1 MQATVHVTFRRRMTC
16 VFSLPW
22 LFLAFLAWT
31 PVSRGASAYPL
42 LAESIIEYNQK
53 AQRQILSDGEY
64 MGHAGILL
72 MEPELARTFGFK
84 TLIDEDYTQGKAL
97 HEKAERL
104 FDEAVAAMTTR
115 RRETAPG
122 EHAERVGELGL
133 VYHTTLVLARTHLNA
148 YRFKLN
154 PDVDDRLNPEKCTA
168 LLDTLLTDALK
179 TASYNLRDG
188 LGAFYNRTQGLPE
201 SHPFLTPDNIRFVN
215 HVFNTFVQNASE
227 AARKP
232 YDLGRQE
239 LGNRA
244 NPGTAWKRVVEY
256 RARPLIKYL
265 DPLIQ
270 EWKQG
275 RYPVDPLLFIALMKR
290 ESNLDPRAVSYVGAV
305 GLTQIMPKT
314 GKGLGMKQIYM
325 PPYFDKAID
334 LYREERKLSHRAKSM
349 VKQITD
355 ESMLEKGKRAR
366 QLMQKSLD
374 YRIKRTHLFA
384 RYRKDVLEKDWDDR
398 LKPGL
403 AIRYGY
409 TYFSQ
414 MMKRQHGDIS
424 LALAAYNAGP
434 HRVQQYNGIPPY
446 QETVAFRNR
455 VISFYREYLNEL
467 NQITD
472 NIDN

>member
-1 MQATVHVTFRRRMTC
+1 MQASARITPTKRMTYA
-16 VFSLPW
+16 VSFVSV
-22 LFLAFLAWT
+22 FLAFLAWM
-31 PVSRGASAYPL
+31 PVSRGASAYPV

-53 AQRQILSDGEY
+53 AQRKILSDGEY

-72 MEPELARTFGFK
+72 MGPDLARTFGFK

-104 FDEAVAAMTTR
+104 FDEAVAAMTTQGK
-115 RRETAPG
+115 ETAPG

-133 VYHTTLVLARTHLNA
+133 AYHTTLVSARTHLGA
-148 YRFKLN
+148 YRLKLN
-154 PDVDDRLNPEKCTA
+154 PEVDDRLNPEKCSA
-168 LLDTLLTDALK
+168 LMDTLLAHAFEA
-179 TASYNLRDG
+179 ASYNLREG
-188 LGAFYNRTQGLPE
+188 LGAFYNRTQGLPG

-215 HVFNTFVQNASE
+215 HVFNAFVQNAPE

-232 YDLGRQE
+232 YDLGRQD
-239 LGNRA
+239 LGDRA
-244 NPGTAWKRVVEY
+244 NPGTAWKSVVEH
-256 RARPLIKYL
+256 RARPFIQYL

-334 LYREERKLSHRAKSM
+334 LYREERKLNHRAKST

-355 ESMLEKGKRAR
+355 KSMLEKGKRAR

-374 YRIKRTHLFA
+374 YRIKRTHLLA
-384 RYRKDVLEKDWDDR
+384 RYRKDLLEKNWDDR
-398 LKPGL
+398 LKPEL

-414 MMKRQHGDIS
+414 MMKRQKGDIS

-434 HRVQQYNGIPPY
+434 HRVQQYNGIPPFRKRWPS
-446 QETVAFRNR
+446 ETGLWRFTGN
-455 VISFYREYLNEL
+455 ISTN
-467 NQITD
+467 
-472 NIDN
+472 